1 MTKSPTSKVAAKKA
15 RTTHRKHSRKVAA
28 EKASITHCKKAPDVE
43 AENVRDFDNRAVT
56 EIRATELPDAMSSL
70 SESNIV
76 RQFGA
81 TQVQV
86 SMRARAGKNA
96 AQQIEDFHAQV
107 PASMS
112 ALIERNI
119 AHARARYQHLATAFQ
134 AAFESW
140 EASLDAAGQGAVALN
155 RKIIDIAGR
164 NISTGFDLAT
174 RLVASNNLAEAFEVQ
189 TAFWRKQ
196 LSELRMQAEEV
207 RVLLEKVTSNVV
219 EPIKSQMT
227 REIDEFL
234 RRIRSTRV

>member
-1 MTKSPTSKVAAKKA
+1 MTKSPTPKVTAKKA
-15 RTTHRKHSRKVAA
+15 RTTHRKPNRKVAA
-28 EKASITHCKKAPDVE
+28 EKASISHRKKAPNVADE
-43 AENVRDFDNRAVT
+43 RVRDQHREAAV
-56 EIRATELPDAMSSL
+56 EVRNAQVSDAMSAL

-76 RQFGA
+76 RQFGT

-86 SMRARAGKNA
+86 SMRARDEKNA

-107 PASMS
+107 PASMR
-112 ALIERNI
+112 ALIERNV
-119 AHARARYQHLATAFQ
+119 AQTHAVYEHTASALV
-134 AAFESW
+134 AAFENW
-140 EASLDAAGQGAVALN
+140 EASLDAAGQGVVALN
-155 RKIIDIAGR
+155 RKITDIAGR

-174 RLVASNNLAEAFEVQ
+174 RLVASNNLAEAFGVQ

-219 EPIKSQMT
+219 EPIKSQLT

-234 RRIRSTRV
+234 RRIKST

>member
-1 MTKSPTSKVAAKKA
+1 MTKSPTPKVTAKKA
-15 RTTHRKHSRKVAA
+15 RTTHRKPNRKVAA
-28 EKASITHCKKAPDVE
+28 EKASTSHQKKAPNVVD
-43 AENVRDFDNRAVT
+43 ARVRDNNRKTAV
-56 EIRATELPDAMSSL
+56 EVRDAQVSDAMSAL

-76 RQFGA
+76 RQFGT

-86 SMRARAGKNA
+86 SMRARDEKNA

-107 PASMS
+107 PASMR
-112 ALIERNI
+112 ALIERNV
-119 AHARARYQHLATAFQ
+119 AQTHALYEHTASAFV
-134 AAFESW
+134 AAFENW

-174 RLVASNNLAEAFEVQ
+174 RLVASNNLAEAFGLQ

-207 RVLLEKVTSNVV
+207 RVLIEKVTSNVV

-234 RRIRSTRV
+234 RRIRSTEG